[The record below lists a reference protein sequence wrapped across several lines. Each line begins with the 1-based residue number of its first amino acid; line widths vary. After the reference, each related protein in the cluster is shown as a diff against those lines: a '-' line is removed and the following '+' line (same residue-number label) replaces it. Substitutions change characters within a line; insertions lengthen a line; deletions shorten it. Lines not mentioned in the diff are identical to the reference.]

1 MPIKKIITIPDPILR
16 QVSEPVKSVDNE
28 IKKLSKDMLETM
40 YEAPGIG
47 LAAVQ
52 VGVLKRVIVIDLSKK
67 ERVRLAG
74 IDTPESR
81 TRDAEEKVF
90 GLEAK
95 AYLIERLKGSKDLI
109 VKTEKDG
116 KYGRMLGW
124 FYSRQSKDS
133 INNEMVEKGY
143 AWEYDG
149 GKKEKNLQTLTDR
162 RKQ

>member
-1 MPIKKIITIPDPILR
+1 
-16 QVSEPVKSVDNE
+16 
-28 IKKLSKDMLETM
+28 M
-40 YEAPGIG
+40 YEY
-47 LAAVQ
+47 AVKEI
-52 VGVLKRVIVIDLSKK
+52 VKVIDGDTVDVVIDLGFNLSKK

-95 AYLIERLKGSKDLI
+95 AYLTERLEGSEGLI

-124 FYSRQSKDS
+124 FYSPRSEDS
-133 INNEMVEKGY
+133 INNELVESGY

-149 GKKEKNLQTLTDR
+149 GKKEKNLQTLKDR
-162 RKQ
+162 RK

>member
-1 MPIKKIITIPDPILR
+1 
-16 QVSEPVKSVDNE
+16 
-28 IKKLSKDMLETM
+28 M
-40 YEAPGIG
+40 YEYAIKEVVKVVDGDTID
-47 LAAVQ
+47 
-52 VGVLKRVIVIDLSKK
+52 IIIDLGFDLTKK

-81 TRDAEEKVF
+81 TRDLEEKKF

-95 AYLIERLKGSKDLI
+95 TFLERRLKDGFGSGLK

-124 FYSRQSKDS
+124 VICCKTN
-133 INNEMVEKGY
+133 INEEMVYRGY

-149 GKKEKNLQTLTDR
+149 GSKKKDLEELRSKR
-162 RKQ
+162 VKQ

>member
-1 MPIKKIITIPDPILR
+1 
-16 QVSEPVKSVDNE
+16 
-28 IKKLSKDMLETM
+28 M
-40 YEAPGIG
+40 YEY
-47 LAAVQ
+47 AVKEL
-52 VGVLKRVIVIDLSKK
+52 VKVVDGDTVDVVIDLGFNLSKK

-95 AYLIERLKGSKDLI
+95 AYLKTRLENCEKLI

-124 FYSRQSKDS
+124 FYSYEEETS
-133 INNEMVEKGY
+133 INIEMVEKGY

-149 GKKEKNLQTLTDR
+149 GKKEKNLQDLLEVR
-162 RKQ
+162 GVPV